1 MGYLMLV
8 GSVGWNERWEIPAGH
23 EDDVAT
29 QLRHVGTDTT
39 GQLQLL
45 DPVSEQP
52 IELFLAWRHV
62 AAAAIVP
69 SSSPRPGLRG
79 QYA

>member
-8 GSVGWNERWEIPAGH
+8 GTGGWNERWEIAAGH
-23 EDDVAT
+23 EEHVAA
-29 QLRHVGTDTT
+29 QLRHVGTDAT

-52 IELFLAWRHV
+52 VELFLAWRHV

-69 SSSPRPGLRG
+69 SSSSKPDLRG

>member
-1 MGYLMLV
+1 VGYLLLV
-8 GSVGWNERWEIPAGH
+8 GTGGWNERWEIAAGH
-23 EDDVAT
+23 EEDVKA
-29 QLRHVGTDTT
+29 QLRHVGTETT
-39 GQLQLL
+39 GQLQLV

-52 IELFLAWRHV
+52 IELHLAWRHV

-69 SSSPRPGLRG
+69 SPPPKTELRG